1 MKKFLKS
8 IAVITVVLLS
18 QMSMSGQSKNFETGR
33 MMEIQAMILRTLES
47 QYVDSIQ
54 ISKLLKVGIDKML
67 ETLDPYTVFVPEE
80 DEEALEMMSTGSY
93 GGVGAMIQKT
103 PSGPIMITEVY
114 AGSAAIKS
122 GLEPGD
128 LILAVDGT
136 STDSLTVSQ
145 TSSKMRGRAST
156 TVRLKVQKGRT
167 GATEEL
173 AVTRDVIHVSDVVYA
188 GMVNDTTGIITIGG
202 FTYGGAKEVRE
213 AVISLK
219 ERGMKRLILD
229 LRGNGGGLMA
239 EAVDILSI
247 FLPKGTHVITSRGK
261 NPEMFHE
268 YFTEKQPVDT
278 DIPLMVLI
286 DSGSAS
292 SSEIVAGALQDLD
305 RAVIAGSR
313 SYGKGLVQS
322 ISAAGYGS
330 SLKFTSA
337 KYYIPSGRC
346 VQAIDYSNRNE
357 NGSVGTVPDSL
368 KREFKTLSGRVVYDG
383 GGITPDLEFEPRF
396 MSRAFIALLFSGA
409 PDNFAI
415 EYYKKHPSIAP
426 ADEFVLSDSEYDD
439 FVSFASQVD
448 FDVRTQ
454 TEIELEA
461 LIEKA
466 QKEKVFQ
473 HKPALQEQMKGMLDS
488 LCVSKK
494 DFLYQNKDL
503 IRSLLQDEIAEKYY
517 LKWGSTQSSIRW
529 DELIFSAM
537 EKWDNVKLK

>member
-1 MKKFLKS
+1 MKKFLNS
-8 IAVITVVLLS
+8 IAAIAVVFLCPIN
-18 QMSMSGQSKNFETGR
+18 MSGQSRNFETGR

-145 TSSKMRGRAST
+145 TSSMMRGRAST
-156 TVRLKVQKGRT
+156 NVRLKVQKGRT
-167 GATEEL
+167 GVTEEL

-188 GMVNDTTGIITIGG
+188 GMIDDVTGIITIGG

-247 FLPKGTHVITSRGK
+247 FLPKGTLVITSRGK

-268 YFTEKQPVDT
+268 YYTEKQPVDT

-322 ISAAGYGS
+322 ISAVGYGS
-330 SLKFTSA
+330 SLKYTSA

-368 KREFKTLSGRVVYDG
+368 KREFRTLSGRVVYDG

-439 FVSFASQVD
+439 FVRFASDVD

-466 QKEKVFQ
+466 QKEMVFQ
-473 HKPALQEQMKGMLDS
+473 HKPALEEQMKGMLDS
-488 LCVSKK
+488 LSVSKS
-494 DFLYQNKDL
+494 DFLYQNKDV
-503 IRSLLQDEIAEKYY
+503 IKSLLQDEIAEKYY

-529 DELIFSAM
+529 DELIFPAI
-537 EKWDNVKLK
+537 EKWGSVKLK

>member
-261 NPEMFHE
+261 NPDMFHE

>member
-1 MKKFLKS
+1 MKKFLNS
-8 IAVITVVLLS
+8 IAAIAVVFLCPINL
-18 QMSMSGQSKNFETGR
+18 SGQSRNFETGR

-128 LILAVDGT
+128 LILAVDGI

-145 TSSKMRGRAST
+145 TSSMMRGRAST
-156 TVRLKVQKGRT
+156 NVRLKVQKGRT
-167 GATEEL
+167 GVTQEL

-188 GMVNDTTGIITIGG
+188 GMVDDTTGIITIGG

-247 FLPKGTHVITSRGK
+247 FLPKGTLVITSRGK

-268 YFTEKQPVDT
+268 YYTEKQPVDT

-305 RAVIAGSR
+305 RAVIAGSK

-322 ISAAGYGS
+322 ISAVGYGS
-330 SLKFTSA
+330 SLKYTSA

-368 KREFKTLSGRVVYDG
+368 KREFRTFSGRVVYDG

-454 TEIELEA
+454 TEIELET

-466 QKEKVFQ
+466 GKEQIFQ
-473 HKPALQEQMKGMLDS
+473 HKPALEEQMKGMLDS
-488 LCVSKK
+488 LSVSKS
-494 DFLYQNKDL
+494 DFLYQNKDV
-503 IRSLLQDEIAEKYY
+503 IKSLLQDEIAEKYY

-529 DELIFSAM
+529 DELIFPAI
-537 EKWDNVKLK
+537 EKWGSVKLK

>member
-1 MKKFLKS
+1 MKKFLNS
-8 IAVITVVLLS
+8 IAAIAVVFLCPINL
-18 QMSMSGQSKNFETGR
+18 SGQSRNFETGR

-145 TSSKMRGRAST
+145 TSSMMRGRAST
-156 TVRLKVQKGRT
+156 NVRLKVQKGRT
-167 GATEEL
+167 GVTEEL

-188 GMVNDTTGIITIGG
+188 GMIDDVTGIITIGG
-202 FTYGGAKEVRE
+202 FTYGGAKEVRD

-247 FLPKGTHVITSRGK
+247 FLPKGTLVITSRGK

-268 YFTEKQPVDT
+268 YYTEKQPVDT

-322 ISAAGYGS
+322 ISAVGYGS
-330 SLKFTSA
+330 SLKYTSA

-368 KREFKTLSGRVVYDG
+368 KREFRTLSGRVVYDG

-396 MSRAFIALLFSGA
+396 MSRAFISLLFSGA

-439 FVSFASQVD
+439 FVRFASDVD

-454 TEIELEA
+454 TEIELET

-466 QKEKVFQ
+466 GKEQIFQ
-473 HKPALQEQMKGMLDS
+473 HKPALQEQMKGMLNS
-488 LCVSKK
+488 LSVSKS
-494 DFLYQNKDL
+494 DFLYQNKDV
-503 IRSLLQDEIAEKYY
+503 IKSLLQDEIAEKYY

-529 DELIFSAM
+529 DELIFPAI
-537 EKWDNVKLK
+537 EKWGSVKLK

>member
-1 MKKFLKS
+1 MKKFLNS
-8 IAVITVVLLS
+8 IAAIAVVFLCPINL
-18 QMSMSGQSKNFETGR
+18 SGQSRNFETGR

-145 TSSKMRGRAST
+145 TSSMMRGRAST
-156 TVRLKVQKGRT
+156 NVRLKVQKGRT
-167 GATEEL
+167 GVTEEL

-188 GMVNDTTGIITIGG
+188 GMIDDVTGIITIGG

-247 FLPKGTHVITSRGK
+247 FLPKGTLVITSRGK

-268 YFTEKQPVDT
+268 YYTEKQPVDT

-305 RAVIAGSR
+305 RAVIAGSK

-322 ISAAGYGS
+322 ISAVGYGS
-330 SLKFTSA
+330 SLKYTSA

-368 KREFKTLSGRVVYDG
+368 KREFRTLSGRVVYDG

-439 FVSFASQVD
+439 FVRFASDVD

-454 TEIELEA
+454 TEIELET

-466 QKEKVFQ
+466 GKEQIFQ
-473 HKPALQEQMKGMLDS
+473 HKPALEEQMNGMLDS
-488 LCVSKK
+488 LSVSKS
-494 DFLYQNKDL
+494 DFLYQNKDV
-503 IRSLLQDEIAEKYY
+503 IKSLLQDEIAEKYY

-529 DELIFSAM
+529 DELIFPAI
-537 EKWDNVKLK
+537 EKWGSVKLK

>member
-1 MKKFLKS
+1 MKKFLNS
-8 IAVITVVLLS
+8 IAAIAVVFLCPINL
-18 QMSMSGQSKNFETGR
+18 SGQSRNFETGR

-145 TSSKMRGRAST
+145 TSSMMRGRAST
-156 TVRLKVQKGRT
+156 NVRLKVQKGRT
-167 GATEEL
+167 GVTEEL

-188 GMVNDTTGIITIGG
+188 GMVDDTTGIITIGG

-219 ERGMKRLILD
+219 ERGMKMLILD

-247 FLPKGTHVITSRGK
+247 FLPKGTLVITSRGK

-268 YFTEKQPVDT
+268 YYTEKQPVDT

-305 RAVIAGSR
+305 RAVIAGSK

-322 ISAAGYGS
+322 ISAVGYGS
-330 SLKFTSA
+330 SLKYTSA

-368 KREFKTLSGRVVYDG
+368 KREFRTLSGRVVYDG

-439 FVSFASQVD
+439 FVRFASDVD

-454 TEIELEA
+454 TEIELET

-466 QKEKVFQ
+466 GKEQIFQ
-473 HKPALQEQMKGMLDS
+473 HKPALEEQMKGMLDS
-488 LCVSKK
+488 LSVSKS
-494 DFLYQNKDL
+494 DFLYQNKDV
-503 IRSLLQDEIAEKYY
+503 IKSLLQDEIAEKYY

-529 DELIFSAM
+529 DELIFPAI
-537 EKWDNVKLK
+537 EKWGSVKLK

>member
-1 MKKFLKS
+1 MKKYLQS
-8 IAVITVVLLS
+8 IAVIAVVLLS
-18 QMSMSGQSKNFETGR
+18 PLSMSGQSKNFETGR
-33 MMEIQAMILRTLES
+33 MMEIQAMILRTLEA

-268 YFTEKQPVDT
+268 YFTEKHPVDT

-368 KREFKTLSGRVVYDG
+368 KREFRTLSGRVVYDG

-454 TEIELEA
+454 TEIELES

>member
-1 MKKFLKS
+1 MKKFLQS
-8 IAVITVVLLS
+8 IAVIAVVLLS
-18 QMSMSGQSKNFETGR
+18 PLSMSCQSKNFETGR

-494 DFLYQNKDL
+494 DFLYQNKEL

-537 EKWDNVKLK
+537 GKWDNVKLK

>member
-1 MKKFLKS
+1 MKKFLNS
-8 IAVITVVLLS
+8 IAAIAVVFLCPINL
-18 QMSMSGQSKNFETGR
+18 SGQSRNFETGR

-145 TSSKMRGRAST
+145 TSSMMRGRAST
-156 TVRLKVQKGRT
+156 NVRLKVQKGRT

-219 ERGMKRLILD
+219 DRGMKRLILD

-247 FLPKGTHVITSRGK
+247 FLPKGTLVITSRGK

-268 YFTEKQPVDT
+268 YYTEKQPVDT

-322 ISAAGYGS
+322 ISAVGYGS
-330 SLKFTSA
+330 SLKYTSA

-368 KREFKTLSGRVVYDG
+368 KREFRTLSGRVVYDG

-454 TEIELEA
+454 TEIELET

-466 QKEKVFQ
+466 GKEQIFQ
-473 HKPALQEQMKGMLDS
+473 HKPALEEQMKGMLDS
-488 LCVSKK
+488 LSVSKS
-494 DFLYQNKDL
+494 DFLYQNKDV
-503 IRSLLQDEIAEKYY
+503 IKSLLQDEIAEKYY

-529 DELIFSAM
+529 DELIFPAI
-537 EKWDNVKLK
+537 EKWSSVKLK

>member
-1 MKKFLKS
+1 MKKFLNS
-8 IAVITVVLLS
+8 IAAIAVVFLCPINL
-18 QMSMSGQSKNFETGR
+18 SGQSRNFETGR

-537 EKWDNVKLK
+537 EKWDKVKLK

>member
-1 MKKFLKS
+1 MKKFLQS
-8 IAVITVVLLS
+8 IAVIAVVLLS
-18 QMSMSGQSKNFETGR
+18 PLSMSGQSKNFETGR

-368 KREFKTLSGRVVYDG
+368 KREFRTLSGRVVYDG

-473 HKPALQEQMKGMLDS
+473 HKPALQEQMNGMLDS

-537 EKWDNVKLK
+537 GKWDNVKLK

>member
-1 MKKFLKS
+1 MKKFLQS
-8 IAVITVVLLS
+8 IAVIAVVLLS
-18 QMSMSGQSKNFETGR
+18 PLSMSGQSKNFETGR

-305 RAVIAGSR
+305 RAVIAGSK

-368 KREFKTLSGRVVYDG
+368 KREFRTLSGRVVYDG

>member
-494 DFLYQNKDL
+494 DFLYQNKEL

-537 EKWDNVKLK
+537 EKWNNVKLK